1 MQISDLFR
9 QYSQNTNTTASA
21 ANIAQSDKVGTLSSD
36 TSTIASLKPGS
47 IFEGNVAGIK
57 GGNVLLSLS
66 NGQTLNARLDNS
78 VHLNKGES
86 MFFQVK
92 SNDNGMIAI
101 RPYTDGN
108 MSNPILKNAL
118 DAAGIPINERNIEMV
133 NSMMKENMS
142 INAESLS
149 EMYKTVSQAMN
160 VSVETAVEM
169 TKLDIPVTPENASQ
183 FENYKND
190 SGSVMSQMEDLFNG
204 ISDFLTDDGFN
215 APTAIGV
222 NHELLSIITEGM
234 PDEKVIM
241 PQDIQADNMMS
252 LVAEEQ
258 TQSQG
263 EEAYIALDEGMAQ
276 QAGQTQETGGTG
288 LADLAGNS
296 PASVQNMNPE
306 AAGGFFETQAGQAE
320 RLQSETVATEKANV
334 IGNMFDRESLEVLSD
349 NLRVIGDLSENDM
362 VFDADGNIN
371 KNLTSKQLL
380 AIIDTELLKH
390 ASDTEKEELKDLFG
404 SHEYKKMMRD
414 VLEEQWTLKPSDV
427 KDKDNIKEL
436 YDKLNKQLDKIDRLT
451 TLTNQQDGKLAQS
464 ATEIKNN
471 MNFMN
476 DINQAFTYVQ
486 IPLKMSGQNANGDL
500 YVYTNKKNLKDPD
513 GELTAFLHLDMDNL
527 GSTDVAVKM
536 IKKNV
541 TTDFFLKDDISYK
554 LIEENMP
561 KLKERLNKL
570 GFSVTI
576 NVSNEDKKPNF
587 VNDFLEKD
595 MAKPTGQVHRYSFDV
610 RA

>member
-9 QYSQNTNTTASA
+9 QYSQNTNTTPSA
-21 ANIAQSDKVGTLSSD
+21 ANIAQSDKVGTL

-47 IFEGNVAGIK
+47 IFEGNVTAIK
-57 GGNVLLSLS
+57 GGNVLLALS

-78 VHLNKGES
+78 VRLNKGES

-92 SNDNGMIAI
+92 SNENGTIAI

-133 NSMMKENMS
+133 NTMMKENMS
-142 INAESLS
+142 INAENLS

-160 VSVETAVEM
+160 VSVDTAVEM

-190 SGSVMSQMEDLFNG
+190 SGSLMAQMEDFFNG

-234 PDEKVIM
+234 PDTPVIM
-241 PQDIQADNMMS
+241 PEATEQAQNMMTAMPEAFE
-252 LVAEEQ
+252 AE
-258 TQSQG
+258 G
-263 EEAYIALDEGMAQ
+263 EEVFVLPEMPE
-276 QAGQTQETGGTG
+276 ETGMEESILNPVMTENGAAFMENMQLTGT
-288 LADLAGNS
+288 DLSGEVPMS
-296 PASVQNMNPE
+296 QLQGVQDNVGE
-306 AAGGFFETQAGQAE
+306 
-320 RLQSETVATEKANV
+320 LQSVT
-334 IGNMFDRESLEVLSD
+334 IGNMFDDDALEVLAD

-362 VFDADGNIN
+362 VFDSDGNIN

-380 AIIDTELLKH
+380 SIIDTELLKN
-390 ASDTEKEELKDLFG
+390 AADTEKEELKDLFG
-404 SHEYKKMMRD
+404 SHEYKRMMRD

-427 KDKDNIKEL
+427 KDKDSIKEL
-436 YDKLNKQLDKIDRLT
+436 YEKMDRQLDKIDRLT
-451 TLTNQQDGKLAQS
+451 TLTNQHDGKLATS
-464 ATEIKNN
+464 AVEIKNN

-476 DINQAFTYVQ
+476 DVNQAFTYVQ
-486 IPLKMSGQNANGDL
+486 IPLKMSGQNASGDL
-500 YVYTNKKNLKDPD
+500 YVYTNKKNLKDPE
-513 GELTAFLHLDMDNL
+513 GELSAFLHLDMDNL
-527 GSTDVAVKM
+527 GSTDVSVKM
-536 IKKNV
+536 LKKNV
-541 TTDFFLKDDISYK
+541 KTDFFLKDDISYR

-561 KLKERLNKL
+561 ILKERLNAL
-570 GFSVTI
+570 GFSVEVT
-576 NVSNEDKKPNF
+576 VSNEDKKPNF
-587 VNDFLEKD
+587 VTDFLEKD
-595 MAKPTGQVHRYSFDV
+595 MAKPAGQVHRYSFDV

>member
-21 ANIAQSDKVGTLSSD
+21 ANIAQSDKVGTL

-47 IFEGNVAGIK
+47 IFEGNVTNIR

-78 VHLNKGES
+78 VQLNKGES

-92 SNDNGMIAI
+92 SNEGGSIAI

-160 VSVETAVEM
+160 VDVATLVEM

-190 SGSVMSQMEDLFNG
+190 SGSIMSQMEEFFDG

-234 PDEKVIM
+234 PDTKVVM
-241 PQDIQADNMMS
+241 PADVGAGDNVNLAAAQYAEMSEALEVPDALEASYASENMTDIAGDNEAMQMS
-252 LVAEEQ
+252 AMQ
-258 TQSQG
+258 TN
-263 EEAYIALDEGMAQ
+263 EAVV
-276 QAGQTQETGGTG
+276 TG
-288 LADLAGNS
+288 
-296 PASVQNMNPE
+296 
-306 AAGGFFETQAGQAE
+306 
-320 RLQSETVATEKANV
+320 
-334 IGNMFDRESLEVLSD
+334 ESLTTEIGSLFDDDALEMLSD

-362 VFDADGNIN
+362 VFDSDGNIN
-371 KNLTSKQLL
+371 KKLTSKQLL
-380 AIIDTELLKH
+380 SIIDTELLKN

-404 SHEYKKMMRD
+404 SREYKRMLRD
-414 VLEEQWTLKPSDV
+414 VLEEQWTVKPSDV
-427 KDKDNIKEL
+427 RNKDNIKDL
-436 YDKLNKQLDKIDRLT
+436 YEKLDKQLDKIDRLT
-451 TLTNQQDGKLAQS
+451 TLTNQHDGKLAQS
-464 ATEIKNN
+464 AVEIKNN
-471 MNFMN
+471 MSFMN
-476 DINQAFTYVQ
+476 DVNQAFTYVQ
-486 IPLKMSGQNANGDL
+486 IPLKMSGQNASGDL
-500 YVYTNKKNLKDPD
+500 YVYTNKKHLKDPD
-513 GELTAFLHLDMDNL
+513 GELSAFLHLDMDNL
-527 GSTDVAVKM
+527 GSTDVSVKM
-536 IKKNV
+536 VKKKV
-541 TTDFFLKDDISYK
+541 KTDFFLKDDISFR
-554 LIEENMP
+554 LLEENMP
-561 KLKERLNKL
+561 ILKERLNAL
-570 GFSVTI
+570 GFSVEVT
-576 NVSNEDKKPNF
+576 VSNEDKKPNF
-587 VNDFLEKD
+587 VSDFLEKD
-595 MAKPTGQVHRYSFDV
+595 MAKPAGQVHRYSFDV

>member
-9 QYSQNTNTTASA
+9 QYSQNTNTTPSA
-21 ANIAQSDKVGTLSSD
+21 ANIAQSDKVGTL
-36 TSTIASLKPGS
+36 TSTIASVKPGS
-47 IFEGNVAGIK
+47 IFEGNVTSIR
-57 GGNVLLSLS
+57 GGNVLLALS

-78 VHLNKGES
+78 VHLNIGES

-142 INAESLS
+142 INVENLS
-149 EMYKTVSQAMN
+149 DMYKTVSQATN
-160 VSVETAVEM
+160 VSVETLVEM

-190 SGSVMSQMEDLFNG
+190 SGSIMSQMEDFFG
-204 ISDFLTDDGFN
+204 GVSDFLASDEFN

-234 PDEKVIM
+234 PDTPVIM
-241 PQDIQADNMMS
+241 PHGENNMVPEPGLIPE
-252 LVAEEQ
+252 LVGEGEAAVPFAE
-258 TQSQG
+258 G
-263 EEAYIALDEGMAQ
+263 EVLP
-276 QAGQTQETGGTG
+276 ET
-288 LADLAGNS
+288 
-296 PASVQNMNPE
+296 SVQPE
-306 AAGGFFETQAGQAE
+306 ATAGGFVPEAGVMSAQAAIPENMQIQGMQDNVVANAE
-320 RLQSETVATEKANV
+320 VRQTTD
-334 IGNMFDRESLEVLSD
+334 IGTLFDDDSLEVLSD
-349 NLRVIGDLSENDM
+349 NLRVIGDLADNDM
-362 VFDADGNIN
+362 VFDSDGNIN

-380 AIIDTELLKH
+380 AIIDTELLKN
-390 ASDTEKEELKDLFG
+390 AADTEKEELKDLFG
-404 SHEYKKMMRD
+404 SREYRHMLRD

-427 KDKDNIKEL
+427 KDKDSIKEL
-436 YDKLNKQLDKIDRLT
+436 YEKLDKQLDKIDRLAD
-451 TLTNQQDGKLAQS
+451 LTGQHDGKMAQS
-464 ATEIKNN
+464 AVEIKNN

-476 DINQAFTYVQ
+476 DVNQAFTYVQ
-486 IPLKMSGQNANGDL
+486 IPLKMSGQNASGDL
-500 YVYTNKKNLKDPD
+500 YVYTNKKNLKDPE

-527 GSTDVAVKM
+527 GSTDVSVKM

-541 TTDFFLKDDISYK
+541 KTDFFLKDDVSYR
-554 LIEENMP
+554 LLEENMP
-561 KLKERLNKL
+561 ILKERLNKL
-570 GFSVTI
+570 GFSVEIT
-576 NVSNEDKKPNF
+576 VTNEDKKPNF
-587 VNDFLEKD
+587 VNDFLERD
-595 MAKPTGQVHRYSFDV
+595 MAKPAGQVHRYSFDV

>member
-9 QYSQNTNTTASA
+9 QYSQNTNTTPSA
-21 ANIAQSDKVGTLSSD
+21 ANIAQSDKVGTL
-36 TSTIASLKPGS
+36 TSTIASVKPGS
-47 IFEGNVAGIK
+47 IFEGNVTSIR
-57 GGNVLLSLS
+57 GGNVLLALS

-78 VHLNKGES
+78 VHLNIGES

-92 SNDNGMIAI
+92 SNENGMIAI

-142 INAESLS
+142 INAENLS
-149 EMYKTVSQAMN
+149 DMYKTVSQATN
-160 VSVETAVEM
+160 VSVETLVEM

-190 SGSVMSQMEDLFNG
+190 SGSIMSQMEDFFGG
-204 ISDFLTDDGFN
+204 ISDFLSSDEFN

-234 PDEKVIM
+234 PDTPVIM
-241 PQDIQADNMMS
+241 PQGENAMAAEPGVIPEFPGEVPDNTAASGGEILSETAGNALTQDQAVPMENI
-252 LVAEEQ
+252 
-258 TQSQG
+258 QSQAVSDG
-263 EEAYIALDEGMAQ
+263 VMTAAEM
-276 QAGQTQETGGTG
+276 GQTTDIGT
-288 LADLAGNS
+288 L
-296 PASVQNMNPE
+296 
-306 AAGGFFETQAGQAE
+306 
-320 RLQSETVATEKANV
+320 
-334 IGNMFDRESLEVLSD
+334 FDDDALEVLSD
-349 NLRVIGDLSENDM
+349 NLRVIGDLADNDM
-362 VFDADGNIN
+362 VFDSDGNIN

-380 AIIDTELLKH
+380 SIIDTELLKN

-404 SHEYKKMMRD
+404 SREYKHMLKD

-427 KDKDNIKEL
+427 RDKDSIKEL
-436 YDKLNKQLDKIDRLT
+436 YEKLDKQLDKIDRLAD
-451 TLTNQQDGKLAQS
+451 LTGQHDGKMAQS
-464 ATEIKNN
+464 AVEIKNN

-476 DINQAFTYVQ
+476 DVNQAFTYVQ
-486 IPLKMSGQNANGDL
+486 IPLKMSGQNASGDL
-500 YVYTNKKNLKDPD
+500 YVYTNKKNLKDPE

-527 GSTDVAVKM
+527 GSTDVSVKM

-541 TTDFFLKDDISYK
+541 KTDFFLKDDVSYR
-554 LIEENMP
+554 LLEENMP
-561 KLKERLNKL
+561 ILKERLNKL
-570 GFSVTI
+570 GFSVEIT
-576 NVSNEDKKPNF
+576 VTNEDKKPNF
-587 VNDFLEKD
+587 VNDFLERD
-595 MAKPTGQVHRYSFDV
+595 MAKPAGQVHRYSFDV

>member
-9 QYSQNTNTTASA
+9 QYSQNTNTTPSA
-21 ANIAQSDKVGTLSSD
+21 ANIAQSDKVGTL

-92 SNDNGMIAI
+92 SNENGLIAI

-133 NSMMKENMS
+133 NTMMKENMS

-149 EMYKTVSQAMN
+149 EMYKAVGQTLN
-160 VSVETAVEM
+160 VSVDTVVEM

-183 FENYKND
+183 FENYKNG
-190 SGSVMSQMEDLFNG
+190 SGSIMAQMEDLFNG
-204 ISDFLTDDGFN
+204 ISDFLTDEGFN

-222 NHELLSIITEGM
+222 NHELLSVITEGM
-234 PDEKVIM
+234 PDTTVIM
-241 PQDIQADNMMS
+241 PHEEVSSENVQMYADIDPEIQEALAELPEGLGETVPRDAGTLEALTQNLVSDNAAFSEGAALAQTAGSQAQDVSGNTN
-252 LVAEEQ
+252 LFTEQ
-258 TQSQG
+258 TAAIGDLFSN
-263 EEAYIALDEGMAQ
+263 DE
-276 QAGQTQETGGTG
+276 
-288 LADLAGNS
+288 
-296 PASVQNMNPE
+296 
-306 AAGGFFETQAGQAE
+306 
-320 RLQSETVATEKANV
+320 
-334 IGNMFDRESLEVLSD
+334 LEVLAD

-362 VFDADGNIN
+362 VFDSDGNIN

-380 AIIDTELLKH
+380 SIVDTELLKH

-404 SHEYKKMMRD
+404 SREYKRMMRD
-414 VLEEQWTLKPSDV
+414 VLEEQWTVKPSEV
-427 KDKDNIKEL
+427 KDKDVIKHL
-436 YDKLNKQLDKIDRLT
+436 YEKIDKQLEKIERLT

-464 ATEIKNN
+464 AVEIKNN

-500 YVYTNKKNLKDPD
+500 YVYTNKKNLKDPE
-513 GELTAFLHLDMDNL
+513 GELSAFLHLDMDNL
-527 GSTDVAVKM
+527 GSTDVSVKM
-536 IKKNV
+536 LKKNV
-541 TTDFFLKDDISYK
+541 KTDFFLKDDISYK

-561 KLKERLNKL
+561 ILKERLNKL
-570 GFSVTI
+570 GFSVEIT
-576 NVSNEDKKPNF
+576 VSNEDKKPNF
-587 VNDFLEKD
+587 VHDFLEKD